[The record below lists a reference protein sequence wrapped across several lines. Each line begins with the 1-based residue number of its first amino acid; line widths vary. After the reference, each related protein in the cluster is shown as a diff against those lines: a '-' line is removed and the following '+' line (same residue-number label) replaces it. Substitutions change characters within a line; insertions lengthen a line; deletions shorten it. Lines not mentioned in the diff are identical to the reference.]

1 MLEFE
6 LLRGT
11 ASASLLG
18 DRGRFAPFGVLGGG
32 LAEKAVHT
40 FRLGG
45 ETYVPEHISKD
56 EGVHMEAGDTLCLR
70 TPGGGGWGFPR
81 DRKAHDVVED
91 VRLGY
96 YSLTVA
102 EEHYGVVIR
111 EDELEV
117 VEKETAARR
126 QVMPRCQGTPCC

>member
-1 MLEFE
+1 
-6 LLRGT
+6 
-11 ASASLLG
+11 
-18 DRGRFAPFGVLGGG
+18 
-32 LAEKAVHT
+32 
-40 FRLGG
+40 
-45 ETYVPEHISKD
+45 
-56 EGVHMEAGDTLCLR
+56 MEAGDTLCLK

-117 VEKETAARR
+117 MEKETAARR